1 MEISQ
6 DALNGENQVY
16 GHNTTH
22 SNVLTNVIFLP
33 LFSFF
38 VLGQTI
44 LYQENG
50 NKDKINKKCQ
60 PFDTINQNCSHRRL
74 LLDFNVIK
82 KQNNSVQNTKT

>member
-6 DALNGENQVY
+6 DALSGENKVY

-60 PFDTINQNCSHRRL
+60 PFDTIDQNCPP
-74 LLDFNVIK
+74 
-82 KQNNSVQNTKT
+82 Q